1 LSDGAEN
8 ALQHVSVNK
17 QTPNYPAKPA
27 DHQETRHARGTPML
41 PKLTQ
46 NSAEISAKSL
56 ETAGHALL
64 VLPHATTLPAIP
76 AAAELKAVLK
86 RRDLKVEAL
95 AKSPV
100 AMQLAGGT
108 LAVVLMLKADAS
120 TFATHELLRKG
131 LALLMSEHPTSLT
144 LAVFGDD
151 AFRARAAEA
160 AVYTTLVNAVPL
172 PSRKSRA
179 DPALKRVQLFGYKAA
194 DGFARAH
201 ALAEGNLLTRSLTVQ
216 GPDELTPG
224 VYRKRIK
231 ALAKSYGWSVEE
243 FPFAKL
249 KKMGAGA
256 FCAVAQGSPAQ
267 DAAIVRIR
275 YKGPE
280 KGSGVRTQKGIK
292 GRKSGKTV
300 AFVGKGICFDT
311 GGHNLK
317 PAKYMQGMHEDMNGS
332 AVVLGILAAAA
343 KLKLPVALEG
353 WVALA
358 ENHISPQAYRQ
369 NEVVSALDGTTI
381 EVVHTDAEG
390 RMVLADTLALAAQ
403 GKPDLIADFATLT
416 GSMHYALGSRMSGV
430 FASSSALAHQAS
442 RAATASGERI
452 VVFPYPED
460 YDASL
465 DSSMAD
471 VKQCSMEGEADHILA
486 TRFLSRFVGD
496 TPWLHMDLSGH
507 SCKGGLG
514 AVMSDANGFG
524 VAWALALLDGL
535 QQ

>member
-1 LSDGAEN
+1 
-8 ALQHVSVNK
+8 
-17 QTPNYPAKPA
+17 
-27 DHQETRHARGTPML
+27 ML
-41 PKLTQ
+41 PKLTENKQ
-46 NSAEISAKSL
+46 EITAESL
-56 ETAGHALL
+56 AAVAHALL
-64 VLPHATTLPAIP
+64 LLPVSKSLPEVP
-76 AAAELKAVLK
+76 GGLELKAVMK
-86 RRDLKVEAL
+86 RRDLKIDAL

-100 AMQLAGGT
+100 AVQLPGGT
-108 LAVVLMLKADAS
+108 LAVYAMLKADAG
-120 TFATHELLRKG
+120 TFETHELVRKA
-131 LALLMSEHPTSLT
+131 LALLLGEHPKLLA
-144 LAVFGDD
+144 LAVFGE
-151 AFRARAAEA
+151 AGFKMRAAEA
-160 AVYTTLVNAVPL
+160 AVYAALVNAVPL
-172 PSRKSRA
+172 PSRKSKP
-179 DPALKRVQLFGYKAA
+179 DPVLKTVQLFGHKSA
-194 DGFARAH
+194 DGFARAQ

-231 ALAKSYGWSVEE
+231 ALAKQYGWTVEE
-243 FPFAKL
+243 YGFDKL

-256 FCAVAQGSPAQ
+256 FCAVAQGSPAK
-267 DAAIVRIR
+267 DAAIVRLTYGEPAR
-275 YKGPE
+275 GK
-280 KGSGVRTQKGIK
+280 KQKPRI
-292 GRKSGKTV
+292 

-332 AVVLGILAAAA
+332 AVVLGILAAAS
-343 KLKLPVALEG
+343 KLKLPVALDG
-353 WVALA
+353 
-358 ENHISPQAYRQ
+358 Q
-369 NEVVSALDGTTI
+369 NEVVTALNGTTI

-390 RMVLADTLALAAQ
+390 RMVLADTLTLAAR

-430 FASSSALAHQAS
+430 FATSSMLAHRAS
-442 RAATASGERI
+442 RAASSSGERI

-460 YDASL
+460 YDSNL
-465 DSSMAD
+465 DSTVAD

-524 VAWALALLDGL
+524 VAWGMALLEGL
-535 QQ
+535 QTQ